1 MNATEHHVIPM
12 QIVKIFLEIL
22 IVFVFLVLLEM
33 EQIVSVSLKPK
44 EDKSYFIVNKKHGRH
59 DSIFLIVITLHFLK
73 LNFRYQRMR

>member
-33 EQIVSVSLKPK
+33 EQIVVVSLKPK
-44 EDKSYFIVNKKHGRH
+44 ENKSYFIVNKNME
-59 DSIFLIVITLHFLK
+59 DMIVSFLLL
-73 LNFRYQRMR
+73 